1 MFSVGLKHQ
10 LCCRPRRYCQRE
22 VLLPSAV
29 HQSQVFLRPLPE
41 QGADRRA
48 ASVGGAR
55 QMCAGAQRG
64 KARSRSPGLLFTGCL
79 RRGCSF
85 SRGAWTCES
94 LQVTLTKHLHS
105 LDPVVIQ
112 RWKTVS
118 LPWKGPRTSGRDVHT
133 VLPSRE
139 GTAPDLNKELQEDK
153 DRLVVYGV
161 RFRTGEQRFPQGAQE
176 GTRRGFQIWQ
186 RVLLGT
192 DTPQPG
198 WGGIFFP
205 AQHVL
210 HLGRA

>member
-1 MFSVGLKHQ
+1 MFSIGLKHQ
-10 LCCRPRRYCQRE
+10 LCCCPHRYCQWE

-29 HQSQVFLRPLPE
+29 HQSQVFLGPLPE

-64 KARSRSPGLLFTGCL
+64 KVRSRSPGLLFTGCL

-112 RWKTVS
+112 RWKMVC
-118 LPWKGPRTSGRDVHT
+118 LPWKGARPSGRDVHT
-133 VLPSRE
+133 VLSSRE
-139 GTAPDLNKELQEDK
+139 STAPGLNKELPEDK
-153 DRLVVYGV
+153 DRLVVHGA
-161 RFRTGEQRFPQGAQE
+161 RFRTGERRFPRGAQE
-176 GTRRGFQIWQ
+176 GTRRAFQRQQ

-198 WGGIFFP
+198 WGSIFFP
-205 AQHVL
+205 AQHAL